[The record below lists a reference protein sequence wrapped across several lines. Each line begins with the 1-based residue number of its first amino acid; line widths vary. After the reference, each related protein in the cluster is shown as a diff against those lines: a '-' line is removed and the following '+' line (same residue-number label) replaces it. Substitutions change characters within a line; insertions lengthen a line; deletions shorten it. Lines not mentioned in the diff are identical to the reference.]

1 MSTLMGTKNGEPS
14 ARRKDRK
21 GSINQST
28 NKETRTNTKKST
40 KQRTISKKARKSCSS
55 KQPVVE
61 KVQIEELSK
70 ERGNG
75 DTAECQ
81 SKNGKPK
88 PRNAAK
94 SKN

>member
-1 MSTLMGTKNGEPS
+1 M
-14 ARRKDRK
+14 
-21 GSINQST
+21 NQST

-75 DTAECQ
+75 DIAECQ